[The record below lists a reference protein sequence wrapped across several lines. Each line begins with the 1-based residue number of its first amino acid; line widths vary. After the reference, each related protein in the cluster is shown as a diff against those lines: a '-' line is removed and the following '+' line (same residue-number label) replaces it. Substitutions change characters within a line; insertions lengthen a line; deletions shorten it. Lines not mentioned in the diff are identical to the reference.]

1 MLATIT
7 CKTREDSNYVYD
19 LLVSHIRGSGSLIGS
34 KRCVDSFEQVDD
46 VMVFDLTEKEVED
59 LRKLPQ
65 VLNVT
70 TNDVQEI
77 SFYNITKKSITG
89 YPKLAT
95 YNPPN
100 NQLLSHSL
108 LYCQEYGL
116 KYVQD
121 NNAGKKETTL
131 STIDCSNVDIVI
143 VDSGIDGTHPDLT
156 DDNNNPLL
164 NQFNWSLL
172 TEPDSKDNKKTV
184 KIINTLPPHYYST
197 GDRNGHGTACASLA
211 AGKRC
216 GFARNARL
224 YALKIGT
231 TDDSLPGNG
240 YSTPSTS
247 SNSITTGSKTFTILS
262 GLPFFSKD
270 FPITINAM
278 GVDQNNNPK
287 VIGSME
293 GTVTSYSGTSLVV
306 NITSV
311 NGSGTYAS
319 WNVVMGN
326 SKAQIIAGSSIA
338 LKLAV
343 AFLQAKKKNLHGL
356 SSSRPTIFSNSW
368 GTGGLTPVNNKDPN
382 AKNITSDNHYSYAK
396 CVGNG
401 DTDESIPHI
410 YGDCI
415 QQQTT
420 FNDSLTRQILT
431 EGGHFLKA
439 AGNSNSFYDLSFPK
453 LSWHV
458 FTNQGKPYAIVN
470 SGQTFT
476 QNQNYSGYVYRGT
489 TTTYMY
495 SSPDIGID
503 SNTNKPYD
511 KNTFP
516 IIIVG
521 DIIPIGDSG
530 EPIANY
536 SKANSNGS
544 SASVYKALTDLQKKT
559 EDKRILLSDK
569 QRYKSRKGPFFVKS
583 FYSAFGPSI
592 DIYAPGNSAW
602 AAKTST
608 PSADP
613 NDAPTYT
620 APNNGVYVFFNGTS
634 SATPIVSGILGTY
647 LSQYP
652 NSTPKEAREWLINN
666 AVKGNIME
674 TTRTDLNVKFGK
686 ETHKIPHGSDH
697 TKVLNTQFK
706 IDYYLNVPN
715 VPQRLINLYNKLNMD
730 EVLFACRFFNTPNLI
745 AQAFPLRKAVLAFE
759 DNTVTVAKTTLTR
772 DKSTT
777 EAITH
782 TP

>member
-19 LLVSHIRGSGSLIGS
+19 LLVSRIRGNDSLIGS

-59 LRKLPQ
+59 LKKLPQ

-77 SFYNITKKSITG
+77 SFYNITKKNITG

-95 YNPPN
+95 LNPPN
-100 NQLLSHSL
+100 NELLSHSL
-108 LYCQEYGL
+108 MYCQDYSL
-116 KYVQD
+116 KYIQD
-121 NNAGKKETTL
+121 NNAGKKQMTL

-156 DDNNNPLL
+156 DDSNNPLL

-172 TEPDSKDNKKTV
+172 TEPDANDNKKIV

-197 GDRNGHGTACASLA
+197 GDRDGHGTACASLA
-211 AGKRC
+211 TGKRC
-216 GFARNARL
+216 GFGRNARL
-224 YALKIGT
+224 YALKIGL
-231 TDDSLPGNG
+231 TDDCLPGSG

-270 FPITINAM
+270 FPITITTTTT
-278 GVDQNNNPK
+278 QNNQQ
-287 VIGSME
+287 VTLSME

-319 WNVVMGN
+319 WNVIMGN
-326 SKAQIIAGSSIA
+326 SKAQIIAGASVG
-338 LKLAV
+338 LKLAL

-368 GTGGLTPVNNKDPN
+368 GSGGLTPVNNKDTN
-382 AKNITSDNHYSYAK
+382 AKSIVDDNHYSYAK

-401 DTDESIPHI
+401 NTSQTSPAI

-415 QQQTT
+415 QQQNKA
-420 FNDSLTRQILT
+420 NDSLTRQILT

-439 AGNSNSFYDLSFPK
+439 AGNSNSFYDLSFPA
-453 LSWHV
+453 LDWHV
-458 FTNQGKPYAIVN
+458 FVNNGQPFAIVN
-470 SGQTFT
+470 NGQKFNL
-476 QNQNYSGYVYRGT
+476 NQNYSGYVYRGT
-489 TTTYMY
+489 TSSYLY
-495 SSPDIGID
+495 SSPDIGIND
-503 SNTNKPYD
+503 STKSPYNKND
-511 KNTFP
+511 FP

-530 EPIANY
+530 EAITNY
-536 SKANSNGS
+536 ANSSGTT
-544 SASVYKALTDLQKKT
+544 ASVYSGLDSLQKSA

-592 DIYAPGNSAW
+592 DIYAPGNCAW

-608 PSADP
+608 PTAKPYSG
-613 NDAPTYT
+613 PTYT
-620 APNNGVYVFFNGTS
+620 APNNGVYRHFDGTS
-634 SATPIVSGILGTY
+634 SATPIVAGVLATY

-652 NSTPKEAREWLINN
+652 TSTPKEAREWLINN

-674 TTRTDLNVKFGK
+674 TTRTDISVKFTDK
-686 ETHKIPHGSDH
+686 TNKIPHGSDN
-697 TKVLNTQFK
+697 TKVTDVYFK
-706 IDYYLNVPN
+706 INYVSANAPYK
-715 VPQRLINLYNKLNMD
+715 KLNMD
-730 EVLFACRFFNTPNLI
+730 EILFACRFFNTPNLI

-759 DNTVTVAKTTLTR
+759 DNTVTVAKTTLTK
-772 DKSTT
+772 DKATT

-782 TP
+782 IP